1 MIDTFAGIPLSMA
14 MSARYTAY
22 ATALRSLAYRLGRA
36 DSIDIAVHNEGP
48 PIPAEQMDTIFSRFI
63 RAAADDGHH
72 RGHLGLG
79 LFIAREIA
87 IAHGGSLPVKS
98 DAENATTF
106 TATTPRQAAPSP

>member
-1 MIDTFAGIPLSMA
+1 MA
-14 MSARYTAY
+14 MSARYMAY

-48 PIPAEQMDTIFSRFI
+48 PIQQMDTIFSPFI

-79 LFIAREIA
+79 LFIALEIA
-87 IAHGGSLPVKS
+87 IAHGGSLYVKS
-98 DAENATTF
+98 DAENGTTF
-106 TATTPRQAAPSP
+106 TATIPRQAAANP